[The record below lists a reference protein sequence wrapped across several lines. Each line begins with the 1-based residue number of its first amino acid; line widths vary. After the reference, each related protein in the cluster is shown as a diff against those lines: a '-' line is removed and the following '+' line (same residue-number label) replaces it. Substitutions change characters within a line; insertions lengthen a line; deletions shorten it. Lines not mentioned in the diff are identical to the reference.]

1 MEKNQE
7 ELEFLVFEEITNQ
20 TVKGH
25 SGSTPEGTAPPRDPA
40 QPQPSRPG
48 RAPALTTGGRGWRD
62 SQLRLGGLSGPQEGR
77 KKHSL

>member
-25 SGSTPEGTAPPRDPA
+25 SGSTPEGTALP
-40 QPQPSRPG
+40 
-48 RAPALTTGGRGWRD
+48 
-62 SQLRLGGLSGPQEGR
+62 
-77 KKHSL
+77 